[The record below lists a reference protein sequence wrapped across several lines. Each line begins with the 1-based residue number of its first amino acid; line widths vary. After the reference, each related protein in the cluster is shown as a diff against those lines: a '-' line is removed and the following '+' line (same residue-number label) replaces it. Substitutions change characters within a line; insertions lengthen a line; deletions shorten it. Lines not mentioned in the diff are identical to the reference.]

1 VDHWTICVST
11 WFLSISL
18 ELKTCS
24 DWLRVV
30 RNGMAKINKI
40 KIKSSRLSLFYFVG
54 CKILIVSEQ
63 LLFRIYA
70 TPLFM
75 FCY

>member
-1 VDHWTICVST
+1 VFQPGSCLSPWS
-11 WFLSISL
+11 FL
-18 ELKTCS
+18 LKTCS

-30 RNGMAKINKI
+30 RNGTAKMNKI

-63 LLFRIYA
+63 LLFWIYA

-75 FCY
+75 FWY